1 MNEKTVNDLRKWIDE
16 FSGIDKYT
24 TENIK
29 DWIDN
34 KPVTLNLNEISTM
47 PVNLYGDKVID
58 ATITE
63 VLTNNITPESAAEVL
78 EVEMKN
84 NFSMDKAVKRYSLDN
99 PEVTIPFGRIVPA
112 PIIDLDDWTEIVPPV
127 GQEDEYLKH
136 LESNNWFDCEHKYD
150 EESMKHYLRSLDAIP
165 VHYKLNT
172 VNFSKKNPIT
182 KAKEQVLK
190 NFSNPDA
197 KPTPLEVAREI
208 LPEFI
213 SINPGEGDSLVIS
226 VDDENEYEDL
236 AKSLTAVV
244 QELSIHYPKA
254 DYIITEDNK
263 SATVNF
269 SKKDNK
275 GVNMNISKEFIPTMD
290 NYTQFGYTKN
300 DDEIIVNKGSKKLVL
315 EGADALEWLDTYWN
329 AKNADM
335 ESKDNFSSSSIKIQY
350 RKDKRDEVIKFLIG
364 ANIRW
369 SDLGDNF
376 MKITSLDNVSVE
388 SKISGMPY
396 ITHVPNNFSSE
407 FSGSP
412 DYKKHEEKIVKKLK
426 KEGKSNKEIA
436 EICSAEIGG
445 TWNEEIVEQILKDIN
460 FSSGESN
467 FSVRPPIRFR

>member
-63 VLTNNITPESAAEVL
+63 VLTNNITPESAAEIL

-165 VHYKLNT
+165 VHYKLNS

-182 KAKEQVLK
+182 EAKEQVLK

-213 SINPGEGDSLVIS
+213 SIKSGEGDSLVIS

-244 QELSIHYPKA
+244 QELSTHYPKA

-263 SATVNF
+263 SAT
-269 SKKDNK
+269 
-275 GVNMNISKEFIPTMD
+275 
-290 NYTQFGYTKN
+290 
-300 DDEIIVNKGSKKLVL
+300 
-315 EGADALEWLDTYWN
+315 
-329 AKNADM
+329 
-335 ESKDNFSSSSIKIQY
+335 
-350 RKDKRDEVIKFLIG
+350 
-364 ANIRW
+364 
-369 SDLGDNF
+369 
-376 MKITSLDNVSVE
+376 
-388 SKISGMPY
+388 
-396 ITHVPNNFSSE
+396 
-407 FSGSP
+407 
-412 DYKKHEEKIVKKLK
+412 
-426 KEGKSNKEIA
+426 
-436 EICSAEIGG
+436 
-445 TWNEEIVEQILKDIN
+445 IN
-460 FSSGESN
+460 FS
-467 FSVRPPIRFR
+467 I